1 MGRSISIILPTIE
14 EESIFGIVDDLRKS
28 LGSGIEIIIV
38 DKSSNEYRKRLRPIG
53 ATVLRQTD
61 RGVENAIMQGMRSA
75 HGDILASID
84 ADGTHDISG
93 ILKGIGMIE
102 SGKADIVLGNRM
114 NGLQRGSMDGYIRAG
129 NAALSRLFSIFYKS
143 EVHDVLT
150 GLFVV
155 RRRAF
160 ESIRDIDPYRAGIAF
175 FAIELARR
183 GYRVREVDIKYY
195 KRAYGKSKLTRFKLV
210 YGVNVASHLIRQIR
224 DYSPLS
230 IFGGIGVVMWLA
242 GMVLGIGV
250 ISEFISSGTFTL
262 TGRALLAFML
272 VVLGLLFF
280 VSGLILDMLLEIE
293 KKLIKK

>member
-1 MGRSISIILPTIE
+1 MNRSISIILPTIE
-14 EESIFGIVDDLRKS
+14 EESIFGLVDRLRKS
-28 LGSGIEIIIV
+28 LGRGIEIIIV
-38 DKSSNEYRKRLRPIG
+38 DKSSKEYRKRLRSTG
-53 ATVLRQTD
+53 ATVLRQKD
-61 RGVENAIMQGMRSA
+61 RGVENAIMQGLRTA

-93 ILKGIGMIE
+93 ILDGMRIVE

-114 NGLQRGSMDGYIRAG
+114 NGLQEGSMDGHIRAG
-129 NAALSRLFSIFYKS
+129 NSALSWLFSVFYKS
-143 EVHDVLT
+143 NIHDVLS

-155 RRRAF
+155 RREAF
-160 ESIRDIDPYRAGIAF
+160 ESIRDVDPYRAGIAF

-195 KRAYGKSKLTRFKLV
+195 KRAHGKSKLTKFKFA

-230 IFGGIGVVMWLA
+230 IFGGIGVAMWLV
-242 GMVLGIGV
+242 GMILGVGV
-250 ISEFISSGTFTL
+250 ISEFINSGIFTL